1 MTFNPATNLTVS
13 GPASGATIHSLTV
26 GGNGA
31 GNPTLNLKAGVEL
44 TAASSLVLGDDA
56 TIGFELGGTNSTAFS
71 RLTTTG
77 TATLDGDFTLSF
89 VNSFMPA
96 AGNEFKILS
105 AVGGISGTFDTIAAD
120 LPSLGGGLSWK
131 IEYSANDVL
140 LSVIGLA

>member
-1 MTFNPATNLTVS
+1 M
-13 GPASGATIHSLTV
+13 TIHSLTV
-26 GGNGA
+26 GGNNA
-31 GNPTLNLKAGVEL
+31 GNPTVSLKAGVEL
-44 TAASSLVLGDDA
+44 VATSSIILWTMRRLASSWA
-56 TIGFELGGTNSTAFS
+56 ATNSTAFS

-140 LSVIGLA
+140 LSVIGPR